1 MSFLVRMIQ
10 PENWTQTKDNLEDIS
25 MISADSLSDLRTTEN
40 CISTWL
46 VKDCSVSEIKK
57 AIQALS
63 SGFRTLDSIKI
74 VVLDYE
80 QLLNAGFTIDETE
93 GDTKIDAYK
102 LLHRDISHLNAGS
115 LPKLAE
121 MILQNIWANNIQDIS
136 KDTVGEWLLDAMID
150 EMLDFSKLEKNMKAA
165 LASFID
171 KRIRKGKI
179 EQSKIPKSIL
189 DIISNQVVIN
199 SRKTTCQFE
208 PVCERYKKAS

>member
-1 MSFLVRMIQ
+1 MIQ